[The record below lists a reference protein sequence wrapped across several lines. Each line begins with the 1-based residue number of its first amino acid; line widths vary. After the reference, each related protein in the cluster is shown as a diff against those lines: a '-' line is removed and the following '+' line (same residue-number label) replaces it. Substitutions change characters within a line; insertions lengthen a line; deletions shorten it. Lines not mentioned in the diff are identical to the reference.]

1 MSTTYAASQLYFVQ
15 NIILTDKLRKF
26 LTVKFKN
33 KFNYSLIF
41 STLSSDYLL
50 FTELLDLNL
59 FDYLKEATEFEIK
72 SSDRRL
78 MGVVIPALSDNGFVN
93 ITLAMKV
100 LSDDRLKK
108 GLSPKKLNDI
118 IKYDG
123 FQEKCREIISRLENR
138 DLCKRI
144 NISLQNKT
152 LNLSDLNKMGLAC
165 RKGKGDGQMWYMN
178 PYLFLVVAMEMSP
191 EVCADVVMWFVD
203 NIVGV
208 RNAAGDA
215 YIEMCS
221 SVSSL
226 ISDKSNLKESLSR
239 IAKGINF
246 VVFGVHEEGI
256 RNRAS
261 FEELDMIVSIERNIS
276 YAIKAGYIKDYNGVI
291 NDLGRQWKD
300 RWGNPVL
307 KLKS

>member
-1 MSTTYAASQLYFVQ
+1 MKSRV
-15 NIILTDKLRKF
+15 
-26 LTVKFKN
+26 
-33 KFNYSLIF
+33 
-41 STLSSDYLL
+41 
-50 FTELLDLNL
+50 
-59 FDYLKEATEFEIK
+59 EIK

-276 YAIKAGYIKDYNGVI
+276 YAIKAGYIKDYNGII

>member
-1 MSTTYAASQLYFVQ
+1 MKSRV
-15 NIILTDKLRKF
+15 
-26 LTVKFKN
+26 
-33 KFNYSLIF
+33 
-41 STLSSDYLL
+41 
-50 FTELLDLNL
+50 
-59 FDYLKEATEFEIK
+59 EIK

-165 RKGKGDGQMWYMN
+165 RRERGMDR
-178 PYLFLVVAMEMSP
+178 
-191 EVCADVVMWFVD
+191 C
-203 NIVGV
+203 
-208 RNAAGDA
+208 
-215 YIEMCS
+215 
-221 SVSSL
+221 
-226 ISDKSNLKESLSR
+226 
-239 IAKGINF
+239 GI
-246 VVFGVHEEGI
+246 
-256 RNRAS
+256 
-261 FEELDMIVSIERNIS
+261 
-276 YAIKAGYIKDYNGVI
+276 
-291 NDLGRQWKD
+291 
-300 RWGNPVL
+300 
-307 KLKS
+307 